1 MLLAGL
7 LRRQGLEVDTAGD
20 GEQALRALTGDTLY
34 RLAILDIQMPGLNG
48 EQVLRQAR
56 AAGALTVQAMALTGE
71 TDADSRQRMQA
82 AGFAEILAKPLDPG
96 VLLDRVG
103 ALLGRSPAADP
114 WTTAAYPAAADE
126 PLLDTAVL
134 DRMGARLPPG
144 LMDDLLS
151 SFRRELEEAMSAMA
165 AAVPAAD
172 TEAVA
177 RLAHT
182 LKGSAGSFGARS
194 LATGAKALELACRE
208 GSPGAVTECL
218 RKLQAR
224 ARQTDKA
231 LKAYNE
237 SEDRP

>member
-1 MLLAGL
+1 
-7 LRRQGLEVDTAGD
+7 
-20 GEQALRALTGDTLY
+20 
-34 RLAILDIQMPGLNG
+34 MPGLNG

-56 AAGALTVQAMALTGE
+56 AAGVLSFQAMALTGE
-71 TDADSRQRMQA
+71 TDDDSRQRMRA

-103 ALLGRSPAADP
+103 ALLGRSPAADS
-114 WTTAAYPAAADE
+114 WTTAADPAQADE

-144 LMDDLLS
+144 LMEDLLS
-151 SFRRELEEAMSAMA
+151 SFRKELEEAMSAMA
-165 AAVPAAD
+165 AAIPAAD

-177 RLAHT
+177 RFAHT

-194 LATGAKALELACRE
+194 LATGAKALEQVCRQ
-208 GSPGAVTECL
+208 GPPSAVAERFRTL
-218 RKLQAR
+218 RAQ
-224 ARQTDKA
+224 ARQTDEA

-237 SEDRP
+237 SQDRPRK